1 MVESEP
7 SSADGIETDIAYSDA
22 RSLVSRFRARTLSP
36 LEVADMLL
44 TRIERLDGKVN
55 AVVHLDPGYTRAMAR
70 ESEARYL
77 AGRPLSPLDGVP
89 LTVKDLCRVAG
100 MPSRRG
106 SAAFDAA
113 TPVMDDAPCVARL
126 REAGAVFLAKTAT
139 PDAGC
144 KIVTRSAVHGVT
156 ANPYD
161 LARTPGGS
169 SGGASAALAMGY
181 GPLAVGT
188 DGAGSI
194 RIPASSTNIFGLKP
208 SFGRVPAAA
217 HDADMPMPVTG
228 PMSRTV
234 GDAAIMLAV
243 MSVGDGRDP
252 FAWPTPFVMPSDLSD
267 PDLRGVRVAF
277 STRLGCAA
285 PLVDDEVDTL
295 VAGAVPLLASAGAEV
310 VQADPAWP
318 VDPAAPFRTLWE
330 CGYADT
336 ASRFDGARRRAL
348 APVILYLAEQG
359 RGRTARGVVTAIGGR
374 VRLTM
379 AAADFFTRHD
389 VLVGPVMPV
398 PPYAVER
405 DVPEGF
411 DDDDWSWCPYTYP
424 WNLTGQPAA
433 SVPIGFT
440 KAGLPV
446 GVQIIGRRGGEEVV
460 LRAAS
465 AIEIRNQLHRSR
477 PTFNFKSSPKD
488 DSRP

>member
-1 MVESEP
+1 MEIQP
-7 SSADGIETDIAYSDA
+7 ASAGSLEADVAYSDA
-22 RSLVSRFRARTLSP
+22 HALAARFRARTLSP
-36 LEVADMLL
+36 VEVADALL
-44 TRIERLDGKVN
+44 ARIERLDPKVN
-55 AVVHLDPGYTRAMAR
+55 AVVHLDQGYTRAMAR
-70 ESEARYL
+70 ASEARYL

-89 LTVKDLCRVAG
+89 LTIKDLCRVAG
-100 MPSRRG
+100 MPLRRG
-106 SAAFDAA
+106 SAAYDAT
-113 TPVMDDAPCVARL
+113 TPVMDDTLCVARL

-161 LARTPGGS
+161 PSRTPGGS

-181 GPLAVGT
+181 GPLALGT

-194 RIPASSTNIFGLKP
+194 RIPASSTNTFGLKP
-208 SFGRVPAAA
+208 GFGRVPTVA

-234 GDAAIMLAV
+234 ADAAAMLAV

-252 FAWPTPFVMPSDLSD
+252 FAWPTPFVMPPDLSD

-277 STRLGCAA
+277 SARLGCSA
-285 PLVDDEVDTL
+285 PLVDGEVDAL
-295 VAGAVPLLASAGAEV
+295 VAGAIPLLAEAGAEV
-310 VQADPAWP
+310 AQADPAWP
-318 VDPAAPFRTLWE
+318 VDPALPFRALWE

-336 ASRFDGARRRAL
+336 ASRFDGDRQGALDPLILHLAR
-348 APVILYLAEQG
+348 QG
-359 RGRTARGVVTAIGGR
+359 RGRTAQDVFTAVDGR
-374 VRLTM
+374 IRLTM
-379 AAADFFTRHD
+379 AAAEFFIRHD

-398 PPYAVER
+398 PPYAIGR

-440 KAGLPV
+440 REGLPV

-460 LRAAS
+460 LRAAA
-465 AIEIRNQLHRSR
+465 AIECRNGLHRSR
-477 PTFNFKSSPKD
+477 PNFDLSSSPKD
-488 DSRP
+488 GSRT